1 MKTELF
7 KKVYIH
13 SEKDL
18 PKEAGFYFLHWKH
31 TNDRMHTQ
39 MGVQYYDESIKGL
52 WFGKGWYDWYLL
64 PVSIPSD
71 EEIEKWAEE
80 ESKVEIEEDGEVKTY
95 STCISEFYIEGAKW
109 MRDELTA
116 K

>member
-1 MKTELF
+1 MKTDYF
-7 KKVYIH
+7 KKVYIK
-13 SEKDL
+13 SEADL
-18 PKEAGFYFLHWKH
+18 PKEEGYYFVGTKANTDRKMDLFYWRF
-31 TNDRMHTQ
+31 TNFAQGRECWLND
-39 MGVQYYDESIKGL
+39 I
-52 WFGKGWYDWYLL
+52 DWYLL